1 MGRFLTFFALF
12 LTFSNVVAQDSS
24 QLIALKLNTIELRDN
39 GGLGF
44 GNKPG
49 MEFPAGSKHYALNR
63 LDFWVT
69 GISASGDTI
78 AAVSNPFTK
87 QSTWVEGPTNALRQ
101 HPANWTS
108 FHNMTTSMA
117 NTHKQDYKKSGYI
130 MPPAIKNWPAS
141 YKNPGFPSLL
151 APFSDVNANGEYNPE
166 LGDYPFVPGNR
177 QWLTLSSDSL
187 SRQFT
192 GQNSQGLELSVMW
205 FTPEKEDSFPGTLL
219 YRTTL
224 CNRGSQ
230 AIQKVSVSA
239 VADFGIGDASDDFM
253 ATDVKHNA
261 ILGFNGPGSDNVYG
275 TSWPGVAVGWL
286 SEPAMHSIYFLNTTD
301 APHGKPVYKGD
312 YFLLSKGYWK
322 TAAPLSFGNSGLDG
336 SPVASFVYSNGSDP
350 SVGFADWDEPAGN
363 AGRQTALISV
373 GTLTLQAGACHVVDG
388 HVTIIPNAP
397 DSAAFS
403 QYLEKVSNYYQGTD
417 FSLGFAK
424 RIVSTKVEFYP
435 NPVQASAIVNVDGL
449 SPLDAF
455 GIYSMTGVLL
465 TQNEKG
471 VNQCAAPKF
480 PGIYIVKCTNGG
492 TALLLVQ

>member
-1 MGRFLTFFALF
+1 MGRFITFFALSIV
-12 LTFSNVVAQDSS
+12 FSNVVAQDSS
-24 QLIALKLNTIELRDN
+24 QFIALKLNTVELRDN

-44 GNKPG
+44 GNKPS

-69 GISASGDTI
+69 GISATGDTI

-87 QSTWVEGPTNALRQ
+87 QSVWVKGPTNALRQ

-117 NTHKQDYKKSGYI
+117 NTHKQDFKKSGYI

-177 QWLTLSSDSL
+177 QWLTLCSDSL

-205 FTPEKEDSFPGTLL
+205 FTPEKEDSFPGTLF

-230 AIQKVSVSA
+230 DIQKLSISA

-261 ILGFNGPGSDNVYG
+261 IVGFNGPGNDNVYG
-275 TSWPGVAVGWL
+275 ASWPGVAVGWL
-286 SEPAMHSIYFLNTTD
+286 SEPAKQSIYFLNTTD
-301 APHGKPVYKGD
+301 APHGRPVYKGD

-322 TAAPLSFGNSGLDG
+322 TASPLSFGNSGLDG

-350 SVGFADWDEPAGN
+350 SLGFADWDEPAGN
-363 AGRQTALISV
+363 AGRQTALISI
-373 GTLTLQAGACHVVDG
+373 GAITLTAGTCHVADG
-388 HVTIIPNAP
+388 HVTLIPSAP
-397 DSAAFS
+397 DSSTFA
-403 QYLEKVSNYYQGTD
+403 QHLEKVSQYYQGTD
-417 FSLGFAK
+417 FSLGLVKLAASK
-424 RIVSTKVEFYP
+424 KVEVYP
-435 NPVQASAIVNVDGL
+435 NPVPASAFVYFDGMT
-449 SPLDAF
+449 PQDACS
-455 GIYSMTGVLL
+455 IYSMTGVQM
-465 TQNEKG
+465 TQSEKG
-471 VNQCAAPKF
+471 VNQCVAPEI
-480 PGIYIVKCTNGG
+480 PGVYIVKFTHGG
-492 TALLLVQ
+492 ATLLVVQ